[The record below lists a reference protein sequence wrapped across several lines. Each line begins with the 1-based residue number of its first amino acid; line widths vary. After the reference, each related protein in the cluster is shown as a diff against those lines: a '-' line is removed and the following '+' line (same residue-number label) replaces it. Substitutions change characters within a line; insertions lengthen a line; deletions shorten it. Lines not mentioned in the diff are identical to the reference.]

1 MDDGVHVY
9 IPNSEYIRP
18 LHHGES
24 ALLDGEKSTA
34 DRSQRR
40 VDDGGLC
47 LLHIAKEHRRPRSDV
62 RRKERLLLL
71 ERERAPE
78 RAVDEATAKLAMVA
92 AQASGALEI
101 MRGWGRR
108 QEPRQQAVTSRPEHI
123 LRRNVWARF
132 DQPGRPRHRM
142 LPPTQSSMP
151 RDPPA
156 RRLR

>member
-1 MDDGVHVY
+1 MDDGVHVS

-34 DRSQRR
+34 DRSQCR

-47 LLHIAKEHRRPRSDV
+47 LLHVAKEHRRPRSYV

-78 RAVDEATAKLAMVA
+78 RAVDEAGHHFATEAIWS
-92 AQASGALEI
+92 SGSAT
-101 MRGWGRR
+101 
-108 QEPRQQAVTSRPEHI
+108 PS
-123 LRRNVWARF
+123 
-132 DQPGRPRHRM
+132 
-142 LPPTQSSMP
+142 
-151 RDPPA
+151 
-156 RRLR
+156 